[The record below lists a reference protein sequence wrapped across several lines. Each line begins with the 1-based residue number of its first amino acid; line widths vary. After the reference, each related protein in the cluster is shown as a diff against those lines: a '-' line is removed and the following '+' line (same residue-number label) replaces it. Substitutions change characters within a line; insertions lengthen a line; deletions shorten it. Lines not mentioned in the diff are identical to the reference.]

1 MIWHERHRIRAVKL
15 APNRIGLPLMV
26 IGGALLCVGPPALD
40 TYASV
45 ARLAFAFSLVG
56 SILYLCGFTTLRLLA
71 YPLLLLLMMFPL
83 PGFVLER
90 VTLPL
95 QFLASS
101 LAEHSLEWLG
111 YSVLREGNILHL
123 PGQTLS
129 VAEACSGLRSLL
141 ALTFIAQA
149 YVYLFDERPW
159 MRLVI
164 AVAVIPVAVIA
175 NSIRIVM
182 SAIAGSYRKEWAEGY
197 FHAST
202 GWVMFAV
209 AFLGIVVAHIL
220 AGKIHDAIRTRR

>member
-1 MIWHERHRIRAVKL
+1 
-15 APNRIGLPLMV
+15 
-26 IGGALLCVGPPALD
+26 
-40 TYASV
+40 
-45 ARLAFAFSLVG
+45 
-56 SILYLCGFTTLRLLA
+56 
-71 YPLLLLLMMFPL
+71 MMFPL

-101 LAEHSLEWLG
+101 LAEHSLEWLS

-123 PGQTLS
+123 PGLTLS

-141 ALTFIAQA
+141 ALTFMAQA

-159 MRLVI
+159 MRAVI
-164 AVAVIPVAVIA
+164 AACVIPIAVFA

-182 SAIAGSYRKEWAEGY
+182 SAVAGSYHKEWAEGQ

-209 AFLGIVVAHIL
+209 AFLGIVMAHIL
-220 AGKIHDAIRTRR
+220 ARKIHHEIRRRW